1 MTRSRVTD
9 KDPDNG
15 AWPGQGQAPA
25 GGSGCRS
32 THCGLDPAARRQ
44 LGTHRQFPGDIQGAG
59 CRGVMFSSN
68 VYNVRNVVCMTA
80 YYAGQCSACGL
91 LCWLGWVYLGV
102 GWPGHTYWHMCSGY
116 VNVDITG
123 QMEVSKHHL

>member
-1 MTRSRVTD
+1 MSFYSLWSGSR
-9 KDPDNG
+9 G
-15 AWPGQGQAPA
+15 SAAAWHTQAVSRA
-25 GGSGCRS
+25 
-32 THCGLDPAARRQ
+32 
-44 LGTHRQFPGDIQGAG
+44 GDIQGAG

-80 YYAGQCSACGL
+80 YCAGQCSACGL

-102 GWPGHTYWHMCSGY
+102 GWPGHTYWHMCSSY

>member
-1 MTRSRVTD
+1 M
-9 KDPDNG
+9 
-15 AWPGQGQAPA
+15 APGQDRDRHRREVQDVVLLIVVWIPRL
-25 GGSGCRS
+25 GSS
-32 THCGLDPAARRQ
+32 SAHT
-44 LGTHRQFPGDIQGAG
+44 QFPGGIQGAG
-59 CRGVMFSSN
+59 GRGVMYPSN
-68 VYNVRNVVCMTA
+68 VYNVRNAVCMTA

>member
-1 MTRSRVTD
+1 M
-9 KDPDNG
+9 
-15 AWPGQGQAPA
+15 APGQDRHRREA

-32 THCGLDPAARRQ
+32 THCGLDPAARQQ
-44 LGTHRQFPGDIQGAG
+44 LGTHRQFPGDIQD
-59 CRGVMFSSN
+59 GVMFSSN
-68 VYNVRNVVCMTA
+68 VYNVRDVVCMTA

-102 GWPGHTYWHMCSGY
+102 GWPGHTYWHMCSSY

>member
-1 MTRSRVTD
+1 M
-9 KDPDNG
+9 
-15 AWPGQGQAPA
+15 APGQD
-25 GGSGCRS
+25 RDR
-32 THCGLDPAARRQ
+32 HRHRREVQ
-44 LGTHRQFPGDIQGAG
+44 DVVLLIVVWIPRLGTHAVSRRYPGR
-59 CRGVMFSSN
+59 RGVMFSSN
-68 VYNVRNVVCMTA
+68 VYNVRNAVCMTA

-102 GWPGHTYWHMCSGY
+102 GWPGHTYWHMCSSY

>member
-1 MTRSRVTD
+1 MSFYSLWSGSRGSAAAPHTRSFPEISR
-9 KDPDNG
+9 
-15 AWPGQGQAPA
+15 AP
-25 GGSGCRS
+25 
-32 THCGLDPAARRQ
+32 
-44 LGTHRQFPGDIQGAG
+44 GAG
-59 CRGVMFSSN
+59 VSCFHLMFIMFVM
-68 VYNVRNVVCMTA
+68 VVCMTA

-102 GWPGHTYWHMCSGY
+102 GWPGHTYWHMCSSY